1 MRYKIITDTSSN
13 LPLAR
18 LAGEDIDIIPF
29 TYYARDDA
37 DHQMSCID
45 IDAFDGKAYYDAI
58 RKGVRYNTSQIT
70 PQTFYDHIA
79 PFARAGQD
87 VLFISMSSGVS
98 GSYSSSL
105 VAKEM
110 LERDFPERSFYMLDT
125 MAASLGEG
133 IAVLKAIEYRAQGM
147 SISENYQA
155 LTALCRRICQ
165 VFTVED
171 LRHLQRTGRISNAAA
186 IIGTVLRIQP
196 ILKGNERGQIVSVG
210 KVRGGRNAIR
220 ALADKYN
227 ELARDPQDQIVGI
240 AHADNPEGAEALK
253 ALICA
258 QKPPK
263 EVLTVCYEPV
273 TGAHV
278 GSGTIA
284 LFFLGDDDVR
294 SH

>member
-1 MRYKIITDTSSN
+1 
-13 LPLAR
+13 
-18 LAGEDIDIIPF
+18 
-29 TYYARDDA
+29 
-37 DHQMSCID
+37 
-45 IDAFDGKAYYDAI
+45 
-58 RKGVRYNTSQIT
+58 
-70 PQTFYDHIA
+70 
-79 PFARAGQD
+79 
-87 VLFISMSSGVS
+87 
-98 GSYSSSL
+98 
-105 VAKEM
+105 M

-227 ELARDPQDQIVGI
+227 ELVRDPQDQIVGI
-240 AHADNPEGAEALK
+240 AHADNEDGARYLLGRLHEKGLTGHD
-253 ALICA
+253 
-258 QKPPK
+258 
-263 EVLTVCYEPV
+263 LTVCYEPV

-278 GSGTIA
+278 GPGAVA
-284 LFFLGDDDVR
+284 LFFFGRDRAELCGG
-294 SH
+294 

>member
-1 MRYKIITDTSSN
+1 MCYKIITDTSCN
-13 LPLAR
+13 LPLSR
-18 LAGEDIDIIPF
+18 LAGADIDIIPF
-29 TYYARDDA
+29 TYYDRNDA
-37 DHQMSCID
+37 DHQMHCID
-45 IDAFDGKAYYDAI
+45 IDRFDGQKYYDAI

-70 PQTFYDHIA
+70 PQIFYDHIA

-87 VLFISMSSGVS
+87 VLFISMSSGIS
-98 GSYSSSL
+98 GSYNSSL
-105 VAKEM
+105 AARDM
-110 LERDFPERSFYMLDT
+110 LSKDFPDRSFYMLDT

-147 SISENYQA
+147 TISECHQA

-171 LRHLQRTGRISNAAA
+171 LRHLQRTGRISNVAALL
-186 IIGTVLRIQP
+186 GTVLRIQP
-196 ILKGNERGQIVSVG
+196 ILKGNELGQIVSIG
-210 KVRGGRNAIR
+210 KVRGSRSAIR

-227 ELARDPQDQIVGI
+227 ALVRDPQDQIVGI

-253 ALICA
+253 KLICA
-258 QKPPK
+258 QRPPR

-278 GSGTIA
+278 GSGTVA

-294 SH
+294 SR